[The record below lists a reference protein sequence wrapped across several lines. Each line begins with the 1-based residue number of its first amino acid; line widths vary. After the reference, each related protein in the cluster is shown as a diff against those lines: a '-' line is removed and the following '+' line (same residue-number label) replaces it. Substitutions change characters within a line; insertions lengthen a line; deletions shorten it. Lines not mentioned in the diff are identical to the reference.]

1 MSNMNL
7 AHTLNGAHHNGRC
20 YDNCTT
26 HLIVGD
32 KHPGWYGT
40 AHLDADT
47 VLVWNQHTLDAIQ
60 ASGSTPLYATRA
72 LAMESIAVFDV
83 LNAIDNAPAYMVDLD
98 APHAISA
105 TAAVAAAAHRI
116 LTYTFPT
123 QTAVFASDLAQSL
136 EAVPDGKRESAGVT
150 FGEAVADALIALRAE
165 DGWDATVTYAAGTEA
180 GEWRP
185 TEPGYLPALSPQ
197 WGSVTPFALASGDQF
212 RPQGPPDL
220 TSAEYAAAFEDV
232 KRLGSTT
239 STERTDDQTEIA
251 LFWADGPG
259 SYTPPGHWNQIAT
272 EIAEVK
278 EISGRDSA
286 LMLAELNV
294 ALADA
299 GVAAWDAKY
308 TYGSW
313 RPITAIRLA
322 DTDGN
327 EATTADPGWSP
338 LLTTPNH
345 PDYVSGHSTFSGAAA
360 EVLTDFFGD
369 IPFVTTSVT
378 LPGVTRDFD
387 SFDEAANEAGRS
399 RIYAGIHFE
408 FSNQDGLALGRDV
421 GDEVLDVFH
430 STYDTGK
437 CDWLLV

>member
-1 MSNMNL
+1 MSNINL
-7 AHTLNGAHHNGRC
+7 NYTFSGM
-20 YDNCTT
+20 
-26 HLIVGD
+26 
-32 KHPGWYGT
+32 HPGWHDGGWHDSRSFHHGWQGNRT

-47 VLVWNQHTLDAIQ
+47 VLSWNQHTLDAIQ
-60 ASGSTPLYATRA
+60 ASGSTPLSATRA

-123 QTAVFASDLAQSL
+123 QTAAFDSDLAQSL
-136 EAVPDGKRESAGVT
+136 ATVPDGARERAGVA

-165 DGWDATVTYAAGTEA
+165 DGSDATVTYAGGTEA

-185 TEPGYLPALSPQ
+185 TEPGFLPALSPQ

-232 KRLGSTT
+232 KRLGSAT
-239 STERTDDQTEIA
+239 SPERTDDQTEMA

-272 EIAEVK
+272 EIAEIK
-278 EISGRDSA
+278 GLSGRDSA

-294 ALADA
+294 ALVDA
-299 GVAAWDAKY
+299 GIAAWDAKY

-327 EATTADPGWSP
+327 EATMADPGWSP

-345 PDYVSGHSTFSGAAA
+345 PEYVSGHSTFSGAAA
-360 EVLTDFFGD
+360 TVLTDFFGD
-369 IPFVTTSVT
+369 IPFSTTSVT

-387 SFDEAANEAGRS
+387 SFAAAANEAGRS
-399 RIYAGIHFE
+399 RIYGGIHFE

-421 GDEVLDVFH
+421 GDWVLNDFH
-430 STYDTGK
+430 NTYDTGK
-437 CDWLLV
+437 SDWLLG

>member
-1 MSNMNL
+1 L
-7 AHTLNGAHHNGRC
+7 YTPNGP
-20 YDNCTT
+20 
-26 HLIVGD
+26 
-32 KHPGWYGT
+32 HPGWHSGGWHHNRT
-40 AHLDADT
+40 TRLDADT
-47 VLVWNQHTLDAIQ
+47 LLVWNQHTLDAIQ

-83 LNAIDNAPAYMVDLD
+83 LNALDNAPAYMVDLN

-123 QTAVFASDLAQSL
+123 QTSVFASDLAQSL
-136 EAVPDGKRESAGVT
+136 AAVPDGKRESAGVA
-150 FGEAVADALIALRAE
+150 FGEAVADALIAMRAE
-165 DGWDATVTYAAGTEA
+165 DGWNATVTYAAGMEA

-185 TEPGYLPALSPQ
+185 TEPGYLPALSPH
-197 WGSVTPFALASGDQF
+197 WGSVTPFALARGDQF
-212 RPQGPPDL
+212 RPEGPPDL

-232 KRLGSTT
+232 KRLGSMT

-259 SYTPPGHWNQIAT
+259 SYTPAGHWNQIAT
-272 EIAEVK
+272 EIAGSE

-313 RPITAIRLA
+313 RPVTAIRLA

-327 EATTADPGWSP
+327 EATTPDPGWSP

-360 EVLTDFFGD
+360 EVLTDFFGGL
-369 IPFVTTSVT
+369 PFVTTSVT
-378 LPGVTRDFD
+378 LPGVKRDFD
-387 SFDEAANEAGRS
+387 SFAEAAHEAGRS
-399 RIYAGIHFE
+399 RIYAGIHIE
-408 FSNQDGLALGRDV
+408 FSNQDGLALGRDA
-421 GDEVLDVFH
+421 GDWVLDVVH
-430 STYDTGK
+430 STYDIGK
-437 CDWLLV
+437 CDWLLI

>member
-1 MSNMNL
+1 
-7 AHTLNGAHHNGRC
+7 
-20 YDNCTT
+20 
-26 HLIVGD
+26 
-32 KHPGWYGT
+32 
-40 AHLDADT
+40 
-47 VLVWNQHTLDAIQ
+47 
-60 ASGSTPLYATRA
+60 
-72 LAMESIAVFDV
+72 
-83 LNAIDNAPAYMVDLD
+83 VDLD

-123 QTAVFASDLAQSL
+123 QTAAFDSDLAQSL
-136 EAVPDGKRESAGVT
+136 TAVPDGARERAGVA

-165 DGWDATVTYAAGTEA
+165 DGSDATVTYAGGTEA

-185 TEPGYLPALSPQ
+185 TEPGFLPALSPQ
-197 WGSVTPFALASGDQF
+197 WGAVTPFALASGDQF

-232 KRLGSTT
+232 KRLGSAA
-239 STERTDDQTEIA
+239 SPERTDDQTEIA

-272 EIAEVK
+272 EIAEIK
-278 EISGRDSA
+278 GLSGRDSA

-294 ALADA
+294 ALVDA
-299 GVAAWDAKY
+299 GIAAWDAKY

-327 EATTADPGWSP
+327 EATMADPGWSP

-345 PDYVSGHSTFSGAAA
+345 PEYVSGHSTFSGAAA
-360 EVLTDFFGD
+360 AVLTDFFGD
-369 IPFVTTSVT
+369 IPFSTTSVT

-387 SFDEAANEAGRS
+387 SFAAAANEAGRS
-399 RIYAGIHFE
+399 RIYGGIHFE
-408 FSNQDGLALGRDV
+408 FSNQDGLALGRDA
-421 GDEVLDVFH
+421 GDWVLNDFH
-430 STYDTGK
+430 NTYDTGK
-437 CDWLLV
+437 SAWLLG

>member
-7 AHTLNGAHHNGRC
+7 DCTLNGAHPGPHSGGWHHT
-20 YDNCTT
+20 CTT
-26 HLIVGD
+26 R
-32 KHPGWYGT
+32 
-40 AHLDADT
+40 LDADT
-47 VLVWNQHTLDAIQ
+47 VLAWNQHTLDAIQ

-83 LNAIDNAPAYMVDLD
+83 LNAIDNAPAYMVDLN

-105 TAAVAAAAHRI
+105 TAAVAAAAHCI

-123 QTAVFASDLAQSL
+123 QTAVFDCDLAQSL
-136 EAVPDGKRESAGVT
+136 AAVPDGKRESAGVA

-165 DGWDATVTYAAGTEA
+165 DGSDATVIYAGGTEA

-185 TEPGYLPALSPQ
+185 TEPGFLPALSPQ
-197 WGSVTPFALASGDQF
+197 WGSVTPFALASGDQS

-232 KRLGSTT
+232 KRLGSAT
-239 STERTDDQTEIA
+239 SPERTDDQTEMA

-272 EIAEVK
+272 EIAEIK
-278 EISGRDSA
+278 GLSGRDSA

-294 ALADA
+294 ALVDA
-299 GVAAWDAKY
+299 GIAAWDAKY

-327 EATTADPGWSP
+327 EATMADPGWPP

-345 PDYVSGHSTFSGAAA
+345 PEYVSGHSTFSGAAA
-360 EVLTDFFGD
+360 TVLTDFFGD
-369 IPFVTTSVT
+369 IPFSTTSVT
-378 LPGVTRDFD
+378 LPGVIRDFD
-387 SFDEAANEAGRS
+387 SFAAAANEAGRS
-399 RIYAGIHFE
+399 RIYGGIHY
-408 FSNQDGLALGRDV
+408 QDGLALGRDV
-421 GDEVLDVFH
+421 GDWVLNDFH
-430 STYDTGK
+430 NTYDTGK
-437 CDWLLV
+437 SD

>member
-7 AHTLNGAHHNGRC
+7 DYTLNGAHPGPHSGGWHHNR
-20 YDNCTT
+20 TT
-26 HLIVGD
+26 R
-32 KHPGWYGT
+32 
-40 AHLDADT
+40 LDADT
-47 VLVWNQHTLDAIQ
+47 VLAWNQHTLDAIQ

-105 TAAVAAAAHRI
+105 TAAVAAAAHCI

-123 QTAVFASDLAQSL
+123 QTAVFDCDLAQSL
-136 EAVPDGKRESAGVT
+136 AAVPDGKRESAGVA

-165 DGWDATVTYAAGTEA
+165 DGWDATVTYTAGTEA

-185 TEPGYLPALSPQ
+185 TGPGFLPALSPQ
-197 WGSVTPFALASGDQF
+197 WGAVTPFALASGDQF
-212 RPQGPPDL
+212 RPQAPPDL

-272 EIAEVK
+272 EIAEIK
-278 EISGRDSA
+278 GLSGRDSA

-294 ALADA
+294 ALVDA
-299 GVAAWDAKY
+299 GIAAWDAKY

-322 DTDGN
+322 DTDSN
-327 EATTADPGWSP
+327 EATMADPGWSP

-345 PDYVSGHSTFSGAAA
+345 PEYVSGHSTFSGAAA

-369 IPFVTTSVT
+369 IPFSTTSVT

-387 SFDEAANEAGRS
+387 SFAAAANEAGRS
-399 RIYAGIHFE
+399 RIYGGIHFE
-408 FSNQDGLALGRDV
+408 FSNQDGLALGRGV
-421 GDEVLDVFH
+421 GDWVLNNFH
-430 STYDTGK
+430 NTYDTGK
-437 CDWLLV
+437 SDWLLG